1 MVELVLVLP
10 ALVAILLGIVQFGTI
25 YNSYVTITDAT
36 RAGARMAAVSRS
48 AADPSGTATQALRDS
63 AGNLNQ
69 SKLAVTISPGPP
81 WTSGEQVT
89 VTATYPYAVNLAG
102 IVVKTGTLTSTTKER
117 IE

>member
-48 AADPSGTATQALRDS
+48 AADPSGAAMRDS